1 MVFQGGFMCVFWNFQ
16 GRLKDLSG
24 LVQGIFRGV
33 LKLFQGCFKSVS
45 KVLKEV
51 SRVSRKCVINA
62 ELILSLG
69 CKDLSVDKLS

>member
-1 MVFQGGFMCVFWNFQ
+1 MCVFRNFQ

-51 SRVSRKCVINA
+51 SNEFQASFMGGGSR
-62 ELILSLG
+62 EFQG
-69 CKDLSVDKLS
+69 SVLLMQN